1 LYWVVLLERPE
12 RKTLN
17 KNNSYNFFSC
27 CAVSPTDTIPAKIS
41 PPSYQYPSVTA
52 SGTPLTSP
60 PASSYP
66 AVLVGRSSNESKPKV
81 PPPVPPRGT
90 PKAKKGSV
98 NGKGAKHR
106 FGRVAPR
113 RSHANNTLLFAER
126 NVHGEGTHRR
136 SRSEGSA
143 TGAGFFRC
151 RLSSRTGGF
160 CLKKRAAVYGKLRT
174 AKS

>member
-143 TGAGFFRC
+143 TGAGFFGADF
-151 RLSSRTGGF
+151 LLELEDF
-160 CLKKRAAVYGKLRT
+160 V
-174 AKS
+174 